1 MQLYPTLLDEYQKK
15 VEEIINMTYNN
26 QLSKEWVHKYV
37 SAIVSRVRGKKLI
50 ANCRN
55 LYKYQ
60 RHLQFDVDYVIN
72 EIHRDKLNILSNG
85 LLTENWN
92 PASFKLIT
100 KWMDDRDVF
109 KKIMKECKAKGDFDG
124 FFEYNNK
131 QNKVKSNTNS
141 IYGASTMSSSYVSNI
156 DMGGAIT
163 SQARNF
169 ISEQVWTIERYLA
182 SNFTFENI
190 NEVMSWMQMLFD
202 MKLDIPKE
210 KYSWITYTP
219 TIDDCLNRF
228 NMITKDI
235 VGVRKDINKML
246 RSVYIMFTSMSNEK
260 RIQFYYANNP
270 IELIARNTKIAKL
283 VLELINSDI
292 EFINPYDIPDGL
304 KTPLEELTDIMKSF
318 AFATIITA
326 NRVIKYQTKPRK
338 ACVVGDTDS
347 TMPSMYSIVLNT
359 LKIFGK
365 EDLMHDD
372 KVQIRMTMIFVSL
385 VTDLLG
391 ECCLNFVKCCNSYNP
406 DERFFMYMKNEFF
419 FPILLLY
426 NVKKNYI
433 GIQTIQEGKMIP
445 REMQLAIT
453 GSNLGKSS
461 LNEYVSEKINHLLEY
476 GVLRAEKY
484 NPTEIIKGVKE
495 IQDHIENSILNGD
508 KTFGIYTRFNGL
520 NGLKEPEKIA
530 VARASTIWN
539 ELFPDDYIVPG
550 DAVYMFDTTLCTES
564 DLDTMQDVE
573 IREKLR
579 KIIFGGPN
587 KYNLD
592 FARFGLKSFAI
603 PADGDHIKI
612 PELIIPYIS
621 LNSVSQKHLKPITTL
636 YSSLLLSQSKYAT
649 EGSSVKKFGTS
660 NLVKF

>member
-1 MQLYPTLLDEYQKK
+1 MGTPTLLDEYQTKI
-15 VEEIINMTYNN
+15 ESIINMTYNG

-37 SAIVSRVRGKKLI
+37 SGIVSKVKDKKII

-60 RHLQFDVDYVIN
+60 RELQYDVDNIIE
-72 EIHRDKLNILSNG
+72 EIRRDKLNILSNG

-92 PASFKLIT
+92 PASYHIIT

-141 IYGASTMSSSYVSNI
+141 IYGASTMDSSYVSNI

-169 ISEQVWTIERYLA
+169 ISEQVWNIERFLA
-182 SNFTFENI
+182 GNFTFENL
-190 NEVMSWMQMLFD
+190 NEVMAWLDELFI
-202 MKLDIPKE
+202 MKSDIPKE
-210 KYSWITYTP
+210 KYEWISYVP
-219 TIDDCLNRF
+219 TVNDCLNRF

-235 VGVRKDINKML
+235 IGVRKNINKML
-246 RSVYIMFTSMSNEK
+246 RSVYIMFTSMDEIK
-260 RIQFYYANNP
+260 RIHFFYANNP
-270 IELIARNTKIAKL
+270 IALIAKNDKIAAL
-283 VLELINSDI
+283 VYSLINSDI
-292 EFINPYDIPDGL
+292 EFINPYDIPEGL
-304 KTPLEELTDIMKSF
+304 KSPLEELTDIMKTF
-318 AFATIITA
+318 AFATIIVG

-359 LKIFGK
+359 LKIFDK
-365 EDLMHDD
+365 EDLMANDN
-372 KVQIRMTMIFVSL
+372 VQIRMTMIFVSL

-406 DERFFMYMKNEFF
+406 EERFFMYMKNEFF
-419 FPILLLY
+419 FPIILLY

-453 GSNLGKSS
+453 GSNLGKSA
-461 LNEYVSEKINHLLEY
+461 LNEYVTEKINHILEY
-476 GVLRAEKY
+476 DVLRADKY
-484 NPTEIIKGVKE
+484 DPTTVIRGVKD
-495 IQDHIENSILNGD
+495 IQTHIENSILDGD
-508 KTFGIYTRFNGL
+508 KSFGIYTRFNGL

-530 VARASTIWN
+530 VARASAIWN

-550 DAVYMFDTTLCTES
+550 DAVYMFDTTLCTEKDFES
-564 DLDTMQDVE
+564 IPDVE
-573 IREKLR
+573 IREKLK
-579 KIIFGGPN
+579 KIIFGPN

-592 FARFGLKSFAI
+592 FSRFGLKAFAI
-603 PADGDHIKI
+603 PVDGEHTKL
-612 PELIIPYIS
+612 PEWIIPFIS
-621 LNSVSQKHLKPITTL
+621 LNSVVQKHLHPITTL

-649 EGSSVKKFGTS
+649 EGSSVKKLGTS

>member
-1 MQLYPTLLDEYQKK
+1 MGPTLLDEYQTKI
-15 VEEIINMTYNN
+15 ESIINMTYDG

-37 SAIVSRVRGKKLI
+37 SAIVSKAKDKKII

-60 RHLQFDVDYVIN
+60 RELQYDVDNIIE
-72 EIHRDKLNILSNG
+72 EIRRDKLNVLSNG

-92 PASFKLIT
+92 PASYHIIT

-141 IYGASTMSSSYVSNI
+141 IYGASTMDSSYVSNI

-169 ISEQVWTIERYLA
+169 ISEQVWNIERFLA
-182 SNFTFENI
+182 GNYTFENI
-190 NEVMSWMQMLFD
+190 NEVMAWLDELFI
-202 MKLDIPKE
+202 MKSDIPKE
-210 KYSWITYTP
+210 KYEWISYVP
-219 TIDDCLNRF
+219 TVDDCLNRF

-235 VGVRKDINKML
+235 IGVRKNISKML
-246 RSVYIMFTSMSNEK
+246 RSVYIMFTSMDEIK
-260 RIQFYYANNP
+260 RIHFFYANNP
-270 IELIARNTKIAKL
+270 IALIAKNDKIAAL
-283 VLELINSDI
+283 VYSLINSDI
-292 EFINPYDIPDGL
+292 EFINPYDIPEGL
-304 KTPLEELTDIMKSF
+304 KSPLEELTDIMKTF
-318 AFATIITA
+318 AFATIIVG

-338 ACVVGDTDS
+338 VCVVGDTDS

-359 LKIFGK
+359 LKIFNK
-365 EDLMHDD
+365 EDLMNNDN
-372 KVQIRMTMIFVSL
+372 VQIRMTMIFVSL

-406 DERFFMYMKNEFF
+406 EERFFMYMKNEFF
-419 FPILLLY
+419 FPIILLF

-453 GSNLGKSS
+453 GSNLGKSTS
-461 LNEYVSEKINHLLEY
+461 NEYVTEKINHILEY
-476 GVLRAEKY
+476 DVLRADKY
-484 NPTEIIKGVKE
+484 DPTTVIRGVKD
-495 IQDHIENSILNGD
+495 IQTHIENSILDGD
-508 KTFGIYTRFNGL
+508 KSFGIYTRFNGL
-520 NGLKEPEKIA
+520 NSLKEPEKIA

-550 DAVYMFDTTLCTES
+550 DAVYMFDTTLCTEKDFES
-564 DLDTMQDVE
+564 ISDVE
-573 IREKLR
+573 IREKLK
-579 KIIFGGPN
+579 KIIFGPN

-592 FARFGLKSFAI
+592 FSRFGLKAFAI
-603 PADGDHIKI
+603 PVDGEHTKL
-612 PELIIPYIS
+612 PEWIIPFIS
-621 LNSVSQKHLKPITTL
+621 LNSVVQKHLHPITTL
-636 YSSLLLSQSKYAT
+636 YSSLLLSQSKYTT
-649 EGSSVKKFGTS
+649 EGSSVKKLGTS